1 MGYEMEELIPIVAE
15 LAERYTGYESTSVTY
30 EKANQLM
37 EAVSYCIHEDETAVM
52 EKTGECGASAED
64 RSVTEIA
71 SAERVSAKEA
81 YLLGSR
87 LVDAKVRAMKE
98 MYHELIGHF
107 HSYGNIALKDA
118 VAAVPEFLKWYDIKY
133 DPQNTILTLDYPVL
147 EDLGE
152 YSGIDAVYEYVRCI
166 CIEQRFLGRFP
177 EDYVRRVLR
186 AYSGDYEEM
195 FENLCGIVL
204 ADAVQHIL
212 LKKPLDGSD
221 VSESDRCRIQALLGM
236 YSGEEAKEAVREIMR
251 NFVREFYDDDG
262 EMQRYMEKECGN
274 IAVRAGIIGRQ
285 EV

>member
-1 MGYEMEELIPIVAE
+1 MRYEMEELIPIVAE
-15 LAERYTGYESTSVTY
+15 LTERYTGYESTSVTY
-30 EKANQLM
+30 EKANQLI
-37 EAVSYCIHEDETAVM
+37 EAVIYCIQEYEAASPA
-52 EKTGECGASAED
+52 EINSLAEEAGKTGLAVQNKTA
-64 RSVTEIA
+64 
-71 SAERVSAKEA
+71 AKEA
-81 YLLGSR
+81 YRLGCQ
-87 LVDAKVRAMKE
+87 LVDRKVRAMKD
-98 MYHELIGHF
+98 MYHVLLEHF
-107 HSYGNIALKDA
+107 QSYGNIALKETLE
-118 VAAVPEFLKWYDIKY
+118 AVPEFLKWYDSRY
-133 DPQNTILTLDYPVL
+133 EPQNTILTLDYPVL
-147 EDLGE
+147 RSLGE
-152 YSGIDAVYEYVRCI
+152 YAGIDAVYEYIRCI
-166 CIEQRFLGRFP
+166 GIEQRFLGKFP
-177 EDYVRRVLR
+177 DTYVTGVLR
-186 AYSGDYEEM
+186 AYSGEYEEM